1 MRPTSRLFVFSDKC
15 TTSKVSMLALDGLVL
30 YFLPPTDCPNSI
42 DQTAGYLDFARVR
55 CDRCSILLRIFF
67 VFCFHKVAMIAKIK
81 NIVILC
87 RQVIYEINQMHK
99 RIYTVFSSRIRLA
112 TRCACHVDQPPSPTE
127 VFVTA

>member
-15 TTSKVSMLALDGLVL
+15 TTSKVSLSALDGLVL

-55 CDRCSILLRIFF
+55 CDRYFI
-67 VFCFHKVAMIAKIK
+67 FCFFFFFYMVAMIAKIK
-81 NIVILC
+81 IIVILC

-99 RIYTVFSSRIRLA
+99 RIYTVFSSRISLA

-127 VFVTA
+127 VFVKA